1 MRIGPVASGIAG
13 VLALG
18 TALWVYRLRNRAG
31 RIDALCNLR
40 EFVVEEVLREDP
52 ITFLGRFPWQKP
64 GERAVVKV
72 NPTALE
78 IADAPA
84 LLPHLAMQPSSYSGA
99 EYCFFDAVP
108 QLLGLLSQPP
118 LRRGYKIEV
127 IAPASERQIARCR
140 PPGALVMIEET
151 PEMYDAVVRAS
162 YESLRT
168 AKVLG
173 WLYNVLDRKKETERL
188 LFHDED
194 PALGFILNV
203 DTKWTSHP
211 NLTATDRADW
221 HHHKSVQWLYC
232 LGICNRRDIPSLRD
246 LTGDHL
252 PLLRAMLSRGQ
263 EAIHKV
269 YGLPAN
275 KLRVF
280 VHYPPQFSHFHIH
293 FTSLYV
299 EGGVQVERAHLLSD
313 VIRNLEADPSY
324 YRKCTLTYK
333 LPEDDPLA
341 QRLTAPL
348 PTAPGP

>member
-246 LTGDHL
+246 LTVLKALTFVAGI
-252 PLLRAMLSRGQ
+252 RATTCRCCGPCFPGGRRPSIRSTASRPTSCG
-263 EAIHKV
+263 
-269 YGLPAN
+269 
-275 KLRVF
+275 
-280 VHYPPQFSHFHIH
+280 SS
-293 FTSLYV
+293 FTTRRSSV
-299 EGGVQVERAHLLSD
+299 ISISTSRRCTWRAACRWSG
-313 VIRNLEADPSY
+313 
-324 YRKCTLTYK
+324 
-333 LPEDDPLA
+333 
-341 QRLTAPL
+341 
-348 PTAPGP
+348 PTSCRMSSGTWRPTPRTTGSAL